1 MRFAH
6 NRFRESGSFPAPPTA
21 AREFHRTLPGYAP
34 TPLVD
39 CRPLADSLGLGSLLV
54 KDESYRFGLNA
65 FKALGASFAMHR
77 IARPGTIFSAATA
90 GNHGRAVAW
99 SARLLGCSA
108 KIFVPSITIP
118 ARVENIRKEG
128 AEVQVVDG
136 SYEDAVRL
144 CDAESRAHGWQV
156 ISDTG
161 YEGYLEIPKW
171 VVEGYQT
178 IFLEYE
184 EQCDQPLDVVFIQAG
199 VGGLL
204 CAAVD
209 HFRSRTSSPRIIAVE
224 PESADGLLESI
235 SSPVGEPCVSKGAQ
249 DSIMAGL
256 NCCEVSLTAWPT
268 IRRGVDAFLAIEDR
282 LALQAMDMLRGVGID
297 SGESGAAGL
306 AGLLALRGQFEGS
319 RVLLINTEGHCT
331 SNFSRASQV

>member
-1 MRFAH
+1 MRFVH
-6 NRFRESGSFPAPPTA
+6 NRFRESGPFPAPSTS
-21 AREFHRTLPGYAP
+21 AREFHRTLPGYVP

-39 CRPLADSLGLGSLLV
+39 CRRLAESLGLRSLLV
-54 KDESYRFGLNA
+54 KDESHRFGLNA

-108 KIFVPSITIP
+108 KIFVPSITVP
-118 ARVENIRKEG
+118 ARIENIRKEG
-128 AEVQVVDG
+128 AEVEVVDG
-136 SYEDAVRL
+136 SYEDAVRR
-144 CDAESRAHGWQV
+144 CDVRSRAQGWQV

-161 YEGYLEIPKW
+161 YEGYMEIPEW

-178 IFLEYE
+178 LFLEYQ
-184 EQCDQPLDVVFIQAG
+184 EQCDEPPDVVFIQAG

-204 CAAVD
+204 CAAVEY
-209 HFRSRTSSPRIIAVE
+209 FRSKGPSPRIIAVE

-235 SSPVGEPCVSKGAQ
+235 SSPTGEPCVSKGAQ

-282 LALQAMDMLRGVGID
+282 LAIQAMDLLRGVGIS

-306 AGLLALRGQFEGS
+306 AGLLALRGQFDGS
-319 RVLLINTEGHCT
+319 RVLLINTEGHC
-331 SNFSRASQV
+331 A

>member
-1 MRFAH
+1 MRFVR
-6 NRFRESGSFPAPPTA
+6 NRFRDPGLFPTPSNL

-39 CRPLADSLGLGSLLV
+39 CQPLADSLGLRSLDV
-54 KDESYRFGLNA
+54 KDESHRFGLNA

-77 IARPGTIFSAATA
+77 IARSRTIFSAATA

-99 SARLLGCSA
+99 SARLLDCSA

-118 ARVENIRKEG
+118 ARIENIRKEG
-128 AEVQVVDG
+128 ADVQVVDG
-136 SYEDAVRL
+136 SYEDTVRL
-144 CDAESRAHGWQV
+144 CHIQSHQRGWQV

-161 YEGYLEIPKW
+161 YAGYMEIPKW

-178 IFLEYE
+178 LFLEYE
-184 EQCDQPLDVVFIQAG
+184 EQCADPPDAVFIQAG

-204 CAAVD
+204 AAAVEY
-209 HFRSRTSSPRIIAVE
+209 FRSRVSSPCIIAVE
-224 PESADGLLESI
+224 PAAADGLLESI
-235 SSPVGEPCVSKGAQ
+235 SSPDGEPRVSKGAQ

-256 NCCEVSLTAWPT
+256 NCSEVSLTAWPA
-268 IRRGVDAFLAIEDR
+268 IRRGVDAFLAIEDS
-282 LALQAMDMLRGVGID
+282 LAIEAMSLLRDAGID

-306 AGLLALRGQFEGS
+306 AGLLALREQFQGQ

-331 SNFSRASQV
+331 